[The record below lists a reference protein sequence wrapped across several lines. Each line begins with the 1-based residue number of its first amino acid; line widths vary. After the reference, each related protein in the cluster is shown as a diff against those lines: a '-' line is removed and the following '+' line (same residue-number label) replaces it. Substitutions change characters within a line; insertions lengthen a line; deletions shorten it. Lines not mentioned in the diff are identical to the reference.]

1 MKCNKCFW
9 KTFTS
14 RTTIK
19 RFVSTEPSVSDKL
32 RKNEIFKK
40 YESGFAISHL
50 YANKVGAH
58 TPIQETWAEARSL
71 HNKDIMFGVFDGN
84 SGSACSHVVAKR
96 LFAYLQASLLP
107 KRFLEECIN
116 SMAKYDQKI
125 KFLDSFQDRYFFL
138 QDYQNVY
145 EDSYRA
151 FIKELAEEEPM
162 DLEESLKRAFER
174 LDLDMSK
181 EAMDDNTNDKRF
193 LWVAMTGSG
202 ATVLH
207 LSGLKATLSTAG
219 DSLVVVGTED
229 GRSKVLTPEHNVEN
243 EKEVKRVLLEHPGE
257 EGLVRDG
264 HLLGALTAL
273 RSFGN
278 FRYKWDKDMITR
290 FLVPHYGESVVPERS
305 LTPPYITASPDIG
318 SYTIC
323 PEDKFIVI
331 ASDGIWDIFPPEKV
345 VNIILNHQ
353 PVHQAVK
360 LLTAPYK
367 KFQQVR
373 SILRKEDFK
382 EEVEVMDSP
391 ATQLILEGLI
401 SATKLLQLPDKF
413 VRNVRDDMTV
423 LILYIDQNFVKVHA
437 NEQESVKYKDSEYV
451 KSEFI
456 I

>member
-1 MKCNKCFW
+1 MKCYRGFW
-9 KTFTS
+9 KTLPL
-14 RTTIK
+14 TTVIK
-19 RFVSTEPSVSDKL
+19 RLSSSGPNVSDKL

-40 YESGFAISHL
+40 YDPGFAISHL

-58 TPIQETWAEARSL
+58 TPIQETWAEARCL

-96 LFAYLQASLLP
+96 LFPYLQASLLP
-107 KRFLEECIN
+107 KNVLKQLI
-116 SMAKYDQKI
+116 SMAKNDQNI
-125 KFLDSFQDRYFFL
+125 QFLDSFQDKYFFL
-138 QDYQNVY
+138 QEYQQVY
-145 EDSYRA
+145 EDS
-151 FIKELAEEEPM
+151 FKCFLQELVEEEPKN
-162 DLEESLKRAFER
+162 LEYSLKRAFER
-174 LDLDMSK
+174 LDDDMSK
-181 EAMDDNTNDKRF
+181 EAMGDKTNGKRF

-219 DSLVVVGTED
+219 DALVVVGTED

-243 EKEVKRVLLEHPGE
+243 EKEVSRVLQEHPGE
-257 EGLVRDG
+257 VGLVRDG

-278 FRYKWDKDMITR
+278 FRYKWNKDTIKK
-290 FLVPHYGESVVPERS
+290 FLVPHYGESAVPEHS

-318 SYTIC
+318 HYTIC

-345 VNIILNHQ
+345 VNIILNHR

-360 LLTAPYK
+360 MLMAPYK
-367 KFQQVR
+367 KFQHIR

-382 EEVEVMDSP
+382 EEVETMDSP
-391 ATQLILEGLI
+391 ATQLILEGLVN
-401 SATKLLQLPDKF
+401 ATKLLKLPDKF
-413 VRNVRDDMTV
+413 VRNIRDDMTV
-423 LILYIDQNFVKVHA
+423 LILYIDQAFVKVHA
-437 NEQESVKYKDSEYV
+437 KEQNSIKLKENTLV